1 MYTFI
6 YIYIR
11 IYTVYTKSKKKKGDI
26 SLVQKLMPQLVSR
39 VVCLAPL
46 D

>member
-1 MYTFI
+1 M

-11 IYTVYTKSKKKKGDI
+11 IYIIYTKSRKKGDI
-26 SLVQKLMPQLVSR
+26 SLVEKLMPQLVFR

>member
-1 MYTFI
+1 MFVCI
-6 YIYIR
+6 YIYVYISYIR
-11 IYTVYTKSKKKKGDI
+11 KVEKKGDI
-26 SLVQKLMPQLVSR
+26 SLVEKLMPQLVFR

>member
-1 MYTFI
+1 M

-11 IYTVYTKSKKKKGDI
+11 IYIIYTKSRKKKGDI
-26 SLVQKLMPQLVSR
+26 SLVEKLMPQLVFR